1 MVKKE
6 IEICQGK
13 TNFEE
18 NDENLIDDE
27 NLEEQK
33 DLDNLQEVITNNLY
47 TKDLTQESN
56 EDGILEEIKDDYDG
70 VIDLDNIE
78 ELSLLENSKKK

>member
-1 MVKKE
+1 MPEEPEVIEVKE
-6 IEICQGK
+6 ELVEICQGK

-18 NDENLIDDE
+18 NVENLIEDE

-56 EDGILEEIKDDYDG
+56 EDGILEEI
-70 VIDLDNIE
+70 
-78 ELSLLENSKKK
+78 LS